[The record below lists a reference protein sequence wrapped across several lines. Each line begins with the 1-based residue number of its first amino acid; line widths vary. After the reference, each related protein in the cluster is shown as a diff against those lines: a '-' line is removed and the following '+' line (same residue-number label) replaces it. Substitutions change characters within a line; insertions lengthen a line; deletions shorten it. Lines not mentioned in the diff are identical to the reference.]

1 MKAFRNGFRKLLD
14 KLILEEKTQT
24 HSVLKSATVMSAA
37 VLISRVLGLVR
48 EQVFAAMFGASNA
61 TDAYQIAFRIP
72 NLLRDLFA
80 EGAMS
85 AALVPTFIQV
95 QKEKGEARSWQVAT
109 RVLVVLFIVVSTLAA
124 LGIIFAETIVGFYA
138 SAYKEVAGKFELTV
152 HMTQIMMPFFPFVA
166 LAAGCMAILNACG
179 KFFIPSFAAAV
190 FNMVSITVGV
200 CLAKILPHFGLAPIE
215 GMAIGVVL
223 GGLSQCLIQ
232 IPVLRKQ
239 GFRPVWN
246 SPEKMP
252 ALQDP
257 ALRRMMFLMVP
268 GTVGLAATQINIL
281 VNSMFA
287 TSVGSGAVSWLNYAF
302 RLMQFPIGIFGVSL
316 ATATLPVF
324 ARAWASSSY
333 QDASESLLKSVKRVF
348 AVNFPA
354 SSGLAFLGVP
364 IIALI
369 FEHGHF
375 SHADSVATAQ
385 ALAAYA
391 VGLTAYSVVKV
402 LVPICYAIGETKV
415 AVFSSFFSVSTNILF
430 NFLFVKK
437 LGFVGLALG
446 TSLTAVLNSVLL
458 WLLIS
463 RKMKQK
469 GVSAQTGEL
478 VLSLFKY
485 AFAALL
491 MGGTVWAVDQYF
503 LISLSESN
511 PLWLRLLRVGG
522 GMVLGIG
529 SYLFFSILLKCQ
541 ESLEMLALFKRRL
554 GRGRS

>member
-1 MKAFRNGFRKLLD
+1 
-14 KLILEEKTQT
+14 
-24 HSVLKSATVMSAA
+24 MSAA
-37 VLISRVLGLVR
+37 VLMSRVLGLVR
-48 EQVFAAMFGASNA
+48 EQVFAALFGASNA

-95 QKEKGEARSWQVAT
+95 QKEKGEARGWQVAT
-109 RVLVVLFIVVSTLAA
+109 RVLVVLFIVVSFIAI
-124 LGIIFAETIVGFYA
+124 LGVIFADQVVGLYA
-138 SAYKEVAGKFELTV
+138 SAYQQVEGKFELTV

-190 FNMVSITVGV
+190 FNMVSILVGV
-200 CLAKILPHFGLAPIE
+200 CLAKILPHFGYAPIE
-215 GMAIGVVL
+215 GMAVGVVV
-223 GGLSQCLIQ
+223 GGFFQFLIQ
-232 IPVLRKQ
+232 VPVLYRQ
-239 GFRPVWN
+239 GFWPVWN
-246 SPEKMP
+246 EPENVT

-257 ALRRMMFLMVP
+257 ALRRMMFLMIP

-324 ARAWASSSY
+324 SRAWTASSY
-333 QDASESLLKSVKRVF
+333 EEASQSLLKSIKRVF

-354 SSGLAFLGVP
+354 SSGLAFLGIP

-369 FEHGHF
+369 FEHGRF
-375 SHADSVATAQ
+375 SHEDSVSTAQ
-385 ALAAYA
+385 ALAAYS

-415 AVFSSFFSVSTNILF
+415 AVLSSFFSVTANVIF

-458 WLLIS
+458 WVLVS
-463 RKMKQK
+463 RKMRQK
-469 GVSAQTGEL
+469 GVSARTREL
-478 VLSLFKY
+478 LLSLLQY
-485 AFAALL
+485 GFAALL
-491 MGGTVWAVDQYF
+491 MGAVVWFADQY
-503 LISLSESN
+503 LMVSLSESN

-522 GMVLGIG
+522 GMTLGIG
-529 SYLFFSILLKCQ
+529 SYLLFSILLKCQ
-541 ESLEMLALFKRRL
+541 ESLEMLDLFKRRL